1 MAASV
6 FNGALPGNS
15 LATHATGDRP
25 WERPPQLSSVEES
38 LSFYMTQLSN
48 QDTLDDILVAIQSGV
63 PIKPLVEALYT
74 SSVMKGV
81 HSLDVGLLIA
91 PALMEY
97 FAAVADSYDIEYKFS
112 NRDPKKE
119 MLQKERARVTM
130 LLDAA
135 INRAEEQ
142 DKVDEGTELL
152 RDMAEYTRSDLSRA
166 EAADTAPEQNIEDKE
181 PEADVPMDE
190 PVEDEQNP
198 NVEETQQQ
206 EELPPEQAV
215 QGRGL
220 MARG

>member
-112 NRDPKKE
+112 KRDPKKKCYKRTC
-119 MLQKERARVTM
+119 QSYYAT
-130 LLDAA
+130 
-135 INRAEEQ
+135 
-142 DKVDEGTELL
+142 
-152 RDMAEYTRSDLSRA
+152 
-166 EAADTAPEQNIEDKE
+166 
-181 PEADVPMDE
+181 
-190 PVEDEQNP
+190 
-198 NVEETQQQ
+198 
-206 EELPPEQAV
+206 
-215 QGRGL
+215 
-220 MARG
+220 